1 VRTAAADRA
10 EQIRL
15 GLQSTAVL
23 YAKAVEEED
32 WRVLGY
38 RSVTDWATKE
48 FGPDRFSAERRK
60 EIVALLTD
68 AGLTV
73 RQIARATGAGK
84 STVARDQREAGPVP
98 DGTPGDDGNA
108 VPVSDNQQ
116 VTENQSPRQQAAR
129 EREAAKRTK
138 SRVLSPA
145 EVDRRLELVPD
156 EGPMVTRSGRV
167 LTEDDVRALA
177 DEEAARYQELLRAD
191 AAAVADDDLDDE
203 ATYRREWDDADTPV
217 TPEFHGHAYDDP
229 DPRAMQQYKPVLMPP
244 YKITAADI
252 EVIITGNL
260 TRGQIRDRFGV
271 GEHAAQLARV
281 AALAI
286 RVERDR
292 QATAVA
298 NRAFA
303 QPADAKL
310 SPRLIA
316 LLREQAEAYFGYR
329 ATQNL
334 TTMMGTDR
342 TKVTLFLDWLA
353 GQEEAT

>member
-1 VRTAAADRA
+1 
-10 EQIRL
+10 
-15 GLQSTAVL
+15 
-23 YAKAVEEED
+23 
-32 WRVLGY
+32 
-38 RSVTDWATKE
+38 
-48 FGPDRFSAERRK
+48 
-60 EIVALLTD
+60 
-68 AGLTV
+68 
-73 RQIARATGAGK
+73 
-84 STVARDQREAGPVP
+84 
-98 DGTPGDDGNA
+98 
-108 VPVSDNQQ
+108 
-116 VTENQSPRQQAAR
+116 
-129 EREAAKRTK
+129 
-138 SRVLSPA
+138 
-145 EVDRRLELVPD
+145 
-156 EGPMVTRSGRV
+156 MVTKSGRV

-229 DPRAMQQYKPVLMPP
+229 DPRAMQQSPPKFPGGTVPDEP
-244 YKITAADI
+244 YKITDADI
-252 EVIITGNL
+252 EVIITENL